1 MSAPGAEARGEAASA
16 DAADARVPTP
26 PSLHACVGRADAGP
40 MAVETPETASD
51 ARRAVAPAAD
61 ASWRAGFHQGYAHGG
76 YARAGAD
83 LLRALASAS
92 AYVPSP
98 TTGGDPGRER
108 ERRAV
113 SFAAFPAREGALD
126 APPSSTPREDPPGG
140 HDVESASRYGAS
152 VSHSEAWASA
162 LLEATRSQTMTLR
175 PRKSRR
181 TANFFDATAK
191 KSRAR
196 NSHPTKINPSRD
208 DDDVVDTKNKNANAN
223 ALALTSVQAKTA
235 LSATRFLAA
244 LARRAYAD
252 ASDASS
258 FFFDDET
265 VRSYGDC
272 DPFVVSRIV
281 DDAYET
287 SVVLGYQGDGL
298 LVAPE
303 LLEVNPPGFWTA
315 APFGP
320 VGGRGK
326 HVSVCV
332 VAPIDDARAAAETA
346 AEIEAQYEAMRL
358 GTMTPLCERTVS
370 SGEGDERSR
379 HRTTSVFSYDPEKE
393 ASFDDALARVAR
405 AARASTRPGPFVAY
419 VVGSSAAIND
429 ARLTTYAAARASEM
443 DAEVC
448 VDFALLPRDRLGR
461 RRCSPAFAREKAVSA
476 FAVAARRVLRF
487 AETKPTTDDDA
498 IDEDAQKP
506 TRSTPLRSTRETV
519 LAHGDAFGVSKKEPA
534 SLAAFEPPATIRRRR
549 KSRESE
555 RDVRAAPSA
564 TLCAYAFSATRVAQ
578 EDGVRVEQDAENA
591 ENVCSPMSW
600 LVATWTDD
608 AGETFAVE
616 ARAFSFDAHSLASNR
631 SVDGLA
637 ELADWLVGRTRA
649 FAAAKTAAAGLK
661 ESSRRDEKEK
671 ETRKEK
677 ERSETLNADC
687 AEDDARR
694 LRRASF
700 FFGDDTS
707 DAPLTLTSDSSV
719 GAGVVLVE
727 VVPGLGTKAR
737 GNYAFAAAVA
747 SALAREEGDARENEE
762 TSSEKKS
769 DHKSVIRRDDDAV
782 LVGETRVVVLA
793 DDDETSARVSD
804 SSTDG
809 RATASSA
816 PFALIG
822 ADGAVATATRGGASR
837 ASTEAPLNEKYRRRL
852 AIATRVADARDFGG
866 GDDDDDDF
874 ERKKTNATHS
884 SSVAFAFAALARA
897 SRVARGASTGG
908 GLAGCGSVRDLVPP
922 HVAACASLAAT
933 LRDLERVAAGHDA

>member
-1 MSAPGAEARGEAASA
+1 
-16 DAADARVPTP
+16 
-26 PSLHACVGRADAGP
+26 

-113 SFAAFPAREGALD
+113 SFAAVPARLPGALD
-126 APPSSTPREDPPGG
+126 APPSSTPVSEDPPVG
-140 HDVESASRYGAS
+140 HDVESASRYGGS

-162 LLEATRSQTMTLR
+162 LLEATRSQTTTLR

-191 KSRAR
+191 KRRAR
-196 NSHPTKINPSRD
+196 NSRPTKINPSRD
-208 DDDVVDTKNKNANAN
+208 DDIGVDTKNKNKNAVN

-235 LSATRFLAA
+235 LSAKCFLAA
-244 LARRAYAD
+244 LARGAYAD
-252 ASDASS
+252 ASDASE
-258 FFFDDET
+258 FFFENDET
-265 VRSYGDC
+265 VRSYGDDL

-287 SVVLGYQGDGL
+287 NVVLGYQGDGL

-332 VAPIDDARAAAETA
+332 VAPIGDARAAAETA

-358 GTMTPLCERTVS
+358 GTMTLLCERTGS

-419 VVGSSAAIND
+419 VVGSSAGND
-429 ARLTTYAAARASEM
+429 KRLTTYAAARASEM
-443 DAEVC
+443 DADVC

-461 RRCSPAFAREKAVSA
+461 RRCSPAFAREKATSA

-487 AETKPTTDDDA
+487 AETKTTTDGDA
-498 IDEDAQKP
+498 LLEEAREP
-506 TRSTPLRSTRETV
+506 STRSTPLRSTRERQV

-534 SLAAFEPPATIRRRR
+534 SLAAFEPPATIRRRLR
-549 KSRESE
+549 RESE
-555 RDVRAAPSA
+555 RDINAAPSA
-564 TLCAYAFSATRVAQ
+564 TLCAYAFSATREAQ
-578 EDGVRVEQDAENA
+578 KETGVPVEKDAEDNA
-591 ENVCSPMSW
+591 VCSNRW

-616 ARAFSFDAHSLASNR
+616 ARAFSLDAFSLASA
-631 SVDGLA
+631 SDDGLA

-649 FAAAKTAAAGLK
+649 FAAAKTAAAGFRV
-661 ESSRRDEKEK
+661 SRRDESEK

-677 ERSETLNADC
+677 ERAERVPRETLNAED

-700 FFGDDTS
+700 FFGDDTT
-707 DAPLTLTSDSSV
+707 DAATLTSDSSV

-737 GNYAFAAAVA
+737 GNCAFAAAVA
-747 SALAREEGDARENEE
+747 SALAREEGYARENEE
-762 TSSEKKS
+762 TASEKKS
-769 DHKSVIRRDDDAV
+769 DHESVIRRDGDAV

-793 DDDETSARVSD
+793 DDDETSARVSEY

-816 PFALIG
+816 PVALIG

-837 ASTEAPLNEKYRRRL
+837 ASNGVRDGFFLETEAPLNEKYRRRL

-866 GDDDDDDF
+866 VDDDDDDF
-874 ERKKTNATHS
+874 ERKKTNEKYS

>member
-1 MSAPGAEARGEAASA
+1 
-16 DAADARVPTP
+16 
-26 PSLHACVGRADAGP
+26 
-40 MAVETPETASD
+40 
-51 ARRAVAPAAD
+51 
-61 ASWRAGFHQGYAHGG
+61 
-76 YARAGAD
+76 
-83 LLRALASAS
+83 
-92 AYVPSP
+92 
-98 TTGGDPGRER
+98 
-108 ERRAV
+108 
-113 SFAAFPAREGALD
+113 
-126 APPSSTPREDPPGG
+126 
-140 HDVESASRYGAS
+140 
-152 VSHSEAWASA
+152 
-162 LLEATRSQTMTLR
+162 
-175 PRKSRR
+175 
-181 TANFFDATAK
+181 
-191 KSRAR
+191 
-196 NSHPTKINPSRD
+196 
-208 DDDVVDTKNKNANAN
+208 
-223 ALALTSVQAKTA
+223 
-235 LSATRFLAA
+235 
-244 LARRAYAD
+244 
-252 ASDASS
+252 
-258 FFFDDET
+258 
-265 VRSYGDC
+265 
-272 DPFVVSRIV
+272 
-281 DDAYET
+281 
-287 SVVLGYQGDGL
+287 
-298 LVAPE
+298 
-303 LLEVNPPGFWTA
+303 
-315 APFGP
+315 
-320 VGGRGK
+320 
-326 HVSVCV
+326 
-332 VAPIDDARAAAETA
+332 
-346 AEIEAQYEAMRL
+346 
-358 GTMTPLCERTVS
+358 
-370 SGEGDERSR
+370 
-379 HRTTSVFSYDPEKE
+379 
-393 ASFDDALARVAR
+393 
-405 AARASTRPGPFVAY
+405 
-419 VVGSSAAIND
+419 
-429 ARLTTYAAARASEM
+429 M
-443 DAEVC
+443 DADVC

-461 RRCSPAFAREKAVSA
+461 RRCSPAFAREKATSA

-487 AETKPTTDDDA
+487 AKTKPTTDDDA
-498 IDEDAQKP
+498 LLEEARKQL
-506 TRSTPLRSTRETV
+506 TRSTPLRSTSLPV

-578 EDGVRVEQDAENA
+578 EDGVPVEKDAENDM
-591 ENVCSPMSW
+591 VCSPMSW

-649 FAAAKTAAAGLK
+649 FAAAKTAAAGFRV
-661 ESSRRDEKEK
+661 SRRDET

-677 ERSETLNADC
+677 ERSETLNAED

-700 FFGDDTS
+700 FFGDDTT
-707 DAPLTLTSDSSV
+707 DAATLTSDSSV

-737 GNYAFAAAVA
+737 GNCAFAAAVA

-762 TSSEKKS
+762 TASEKKS
-769 DHKSVIRRDDDAV
+769 DHKSVTRRDDDAF

-793 DDDETSARVSD
+793 DDDETFARVSD
-804 SSTDG
+804 YSSTDG

-837 ASTEAPLNEKYRRRL
+837 ASTEAPLKEKYRRRL

-866 GDDDDDDF
+866 GDDDDDAF
-874 ERKKTNATHS
+874 ERKKTNEKHS

>member
-16 DAADARVPTP
+16 DAADARAPTP

-113 SFAAFPAREGALD
+113 SFAAFPARLPGALG
-126 APPSSTPREDPPGG
+126 APPSSTPVSEDPPVG
-140 HDVESASRYGAS
+140 HDVESASSYGAS

-162 LLEATRSQTMTLR
+162 LLEATRSQTTTLR

-191 KSRAR
+191 KRRAR
-196 NSHPTKINPSRD
+196 NSRPTKINPSRD
-208 DDDVVDTKNKNANAN
+208 DDIGVDTKNKNKNAVN

-252 ASDASS
+252 ASDVSS
-258 FFFDDET
+258 FFFENDET

-272 DPFVVSRIV
+272 DPFRVVRTV

-358 GTMTPLCERTVS
+358 GTMTLLCERTGS

-393 ASFDDALARVAR
+393 ASFDDALARVAS
-405 AARASTRPGPFVAY
+405 AARASLRPGPFVAY
-419 VVGSSAAIND
+419 VVGSSAGND
-429 ARLTTYAAARASEM
+429 KRLTTYAAARASEM
-443 DAEVC
+443 DADVC
-448 VDFALLPRDRLGR
+448 VDCALLPRDRLGR
-461 RRCSPAFAREKAVSA
+461 RRCSPAFAREKATSA

-487 AETKPTTDDDA
+487 ASETKTTRTLDDA
-498 IDEDAQKP
+498 LDEDAFKP
-506 TRSTPLRSTRETV
+506 TRSTPLRSTR
-519 LAHGDAFGVSKKEPA
+519 
-534 SLAAFEPPATIRRRR
+534 
-549 KSRESE
+549 
-555 RDVRAAPSA
+555 
-564 TLCAYAFSATRVAQ
+564 
-578 EDGVRVEQDAENA
+578 
-591 ENVCSPMSW
+591 
-600 LVATWTDD
+600 
-608 AGETFAVE
+608 
-616 ARAFSFDAHSLASNR
+616 
-631 SVDGLA
+631 
-637 ELADWLVGRTRA
+637 
-649 FAAAKTAAAGLK
+649 
-661 ESSRRDEKEK
+661 
-671 ETRKEK
+671 
-677 ERSETLNADC
+677 
-687 AEDDARR
+687 
-694 LRRASF
+694 
-700 FFGDDTS
+700 
-707 DAPLTLTSDSSV
+707 
-719 GAGVVLVE
+719 
-727 VVPGLGTKAR
+727 
-737 GNYAFAAAVA
+737 
-747 SALAREEGDARENEE
+747 
-762 TSSEKKS
+762 
-769 DHKSVIRRDDDAV
+769 
-782 LVGETRVVVLA
+782 
-793 DDDETSARVSD
+793 
-804 SSTDG
+804 
-809 RATASSA
+809 
-816 PFALIG
+816 
-822 ADGAVATATRGGASR
+822 
-837 ASTEAPLNEKYRRRL
+837 
-852 AIATRVADARDFGG
+852 
-866 GDDDDDDF
+866 
-874 ERKKTNATHS
+874 
-884 SSVAFAFAALARA
+884 
-897 SRVARGASTGG
+897 
-908 GLAGCGSVRDLVPP
+908 
-922 HVAACASLAAT
+922 
-933 LRDLERVAAGHDA
+933 

>member
-1 MSAPGAEARGEAASA
+1 LTR
-16 DAADARVPTP
+16 R
-26 PSLHACVGRADAGP
+26 RKK
-40 MAVETPETASD
+40 
-51 ARRAVAPAAD
+51 RRAPK
-61 ASWRAGFHQGYAHGG
+61 
-76 YARAGAD
+76 
-83 LLRALASAS
+83 
-92 AYVPSP
+92 SP
-98 TTGGDPGRER
+98 R
-108 ERRAV
+108 
-113 SFAAFPAREGALD
+113 
-126 APPSSTPREDPPGG
+126 
-140 HDVESASRYGAS
+140 
-152 VSHSEAWASA
+152 
-162 LLEATRSQTMTLR
+162 
-175 PRKSRR
+175 
-181 TANFFDATAK
+181 
-191 KSRAR
+191 
-196 NSHPTKINPSRD
+196 PTKINPSRD
-208 DDDVVDTKNKNANAN
+208 DDDVVDTKNENKNAVN
-223 ALALTSVQAKTA
+223 ALALTGVQAKTA

-244 LARRAYAD
+244 LARGAYAD

-258 FFFDDET
+258 FFINDET

-281 DDAYET
+281 HDAYET
-287 SVVLGYQGDGL
+287 SVVLGYQGERL

-358 GTMTPLCERTVS
+358 GTMTLLCERTGS

-419 VVGSSAAIND
+419 VVGSSAGNGND

-443 DAEVC
+443 DADVC

-461 RRCSPAFAREKAVSA
+461 RRCSPAFAREKATSA

-487 AETKPTTDDDA
+487 AETKTTTDDDA
-498 IDEDAQKP
+498 LLEEARKQL
-506 TRSTPLRSTRETV
+506 TRSTPLRSTSLPV

-578 EDGVRVEQDAENA
+578 EDGVPVAKDAENDT
-591 ENVCSPMSW
+591 VCSPISW

-616 ARAFSFDAHSLASNR
+616 ARAFDAHSLASNR

-661 ESSRRDEKEK
+661 ESSRRDEKE
-671 ETRKEK
+671 TRKEK
-677 ERSETLNADC
+677 ERSETLNAED

-694 LRRASF
+694 LRRARF

-707 DAPLTLTSDSSV
+707 DAP
-719 GAGVVLVE
+719 
-727 VVPGLGTKAR
+727 
-737 GNYAFAAAVA
+737 
-747 SALAREEGDARENEE
+747 
-762 TSSEKKS
+762 
-769 DHKSVIRRDDDAV
+769 
-782 LVGETRVVVLA
+782 
-793 DDDETSARVSD
+793 
-804 SSTDG
+804 
-809 RATASSA
+809 
-816 PFALIG
+816 
-822 ADGAVATATRGGASR
+822 
-837 ASTEAPLNEKYRRRL
+837 
-852 AIATRVADARDFGG
+852 
-866 GDDDDDDF
+866 
-874 ERKKTNATHS
+874 
-884 SSVAFAFAALARA
+884 
-897 SRVARGASTGG
+897 
-908 GLAGCGSVRDLVPP
+908 
-922 HVAACASLAAT
+922 
-933 LRDLERVAAGHDA
+933 

>member
-1 MSAPGAEARGEAASA
+1 M
-16 DAADARVPTP
+16 
-26 PSLHACVGRADAGP
+26 
-40 MAVETPETASD
+40 ETPETASD

-113 SFAAFPAREGALD
+113 SFAAFPARLPGALD
-126 APPSSTPREDPPGG
+126 APPSSTPVSEDPPVG
-140 HDVESASRYGAS
+140 HDVESASSYAAS

-162 LLEATRSQTMTLR
+162 LLEATRSQTTTLR

-181 TANFFDATAK
+181 TASNFFDATAK
-191 KSRAR
+191 KRRAERSR
-196 NSHPTKINPSRD
+196 PTKINQSRD
-208 DDDVVDTKNKNANAN
+208 VNDVVDTKNENANAVN

-244 LARRAYAD
+244 LARGAYAD
-252 ASDASS
+252 ASDVSS
-258 FFFDDET
+258 FFFENDET

-272 DPFVVSRIV
+272 DPFRVVRTV

-332 VAPIDDARAAAETA
+332 VAPIDDGVAAAETA

-358 GTMTPLCERTVS
+358 GTMEPLCERTGVFP
-370 SGEGDERSR
+370 GEGDERSR
-379 HRTTSVFSYDPEKE
+379 RGTSVFSYDPEKE

-419 VVGSSAAIND
+419 VVGSSAEGND

-443 DAEVC
+443 DDLDVC

-461 RRCSPAFAREKAVSA
+461 RRCSPAFAREKATSA

-487 AETKPTTDDDA
+487 ADSKPTTDDDA
-498 IDEDAQKP
+498 IDEEAREP
-506 TRSTPLRSTRETV
+506 TRSTPLRSTRERQV
-519 LAHGDAFGVSKKEPA
+519 LEYGDAFGVSKKEPA
-534 SLAAFEPPATIRRRR
+534 SLAAFEPPATIRRRLR
-549 KSRESE
+549 RESE

-578 EDGVRVEQDAENA
+578 KETGVPVEKDAEDNA
-591 ENVCSPMSW
+591 VCSNRW

-649 FAAAKTAAAGLK
+649 FAAAKTAAAGLRV
-661 ESSRRDEKEK
+661 SRRDENEK

-677 ERSETLNADC
+677 ERSKSVPRETLNDFER

-700 FFGDDTS
+700 FFRRRHLRRAF
-707 DAPLTLTSDSSV
+707 DAHIRLVRRRRRRFSRGRARFRDESPGELCVRGGGGV
-719 GAGVVLVE
+719 GAR
-727 VVPGLGTKAR
+727 AR
-737 GNYAFAAAVA
+737 RRG
-747 SALAREEGDARENEE
+747 RER
-762 TSSEKKS
+762 K
-769 DHKSVIRRDDDAV
+769 RRDV
-782 LVGETRVVVLA
+782 VG
-793 DDDETSARVSD
+793 
-804 SSTDG
+804 
-809 RATASSA
+809 
-816 PFALIG
+816 
-822 ADGAVATATRGGASR
+822 
-837 ASTEAPLNEKYRRRL
+837 
-852 AIATRVADARDFGG
+852 
-866 GDDDDDDF
+866 
-874 ERKKTNATHS
+874 KKK
-884 SSVAFAFAALARA
+884 R
-897 SRVARGASTGG
+897 
-908 GLAGCGSVRDLVPP
+908 P
-922 HVAACASLAAT
+922 
-933 LRDLERVAAGHDA
+933 